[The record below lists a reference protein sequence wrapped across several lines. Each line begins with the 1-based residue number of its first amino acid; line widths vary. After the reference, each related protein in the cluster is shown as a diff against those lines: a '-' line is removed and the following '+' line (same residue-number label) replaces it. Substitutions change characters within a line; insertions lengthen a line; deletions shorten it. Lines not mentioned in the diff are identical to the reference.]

1 MVRLSRLG
9 MKGKQEFFKYK
20 RKNGRKGT
28 YRGRQHG
35 LGLKSVAEKILG
47 PDKKFTSPTTS

>member
-20 RKNGRKGT
+20 RKNGGKGT

-47 PDKKFTSPTTS
+47 PDKKFTSSTTS